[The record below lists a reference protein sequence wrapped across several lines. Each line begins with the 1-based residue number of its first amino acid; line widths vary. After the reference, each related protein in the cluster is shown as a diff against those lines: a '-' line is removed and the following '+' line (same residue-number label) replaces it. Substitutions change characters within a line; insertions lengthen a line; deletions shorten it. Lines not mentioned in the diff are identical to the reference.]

1 MPDLASMTG
10 MEQLQAMVDGLIP
23 PAPIAETLGMVNFGG
38 EEGSISVEL
47 VPELRHYNP
56 LGTVH
61 GGVLSTLLDT
71 AAACSVH
78 STLAPGEGYTS
89 LDLTVKFLR
98 PATEASG
105 RLRAVGRVVSRGRR
119 TATCLTR
126 RVPRL
131 RPMSAETSQTLD
143 RGLRVLEVLAGS
155 PGGLTVTELAGR
167 LGVNR
172 TVVYRLV
179 STLEQHALLRRDAKG
194 RLHIGLGILHLAG
207 AVQPVLRDLA
217 QPVLRRLAEKV
228 GCTAHLTVVE
238 GAEALALAV
247 VEPSWT
253 DFHVSYRVGT
263 RHPLA
268 QGAAGKAVLL
278 GRSAGGRAPA
288 YVTTTGE
295 LQTGARGLAAPVR
308 KVDGLEA
315 SVGIVTLGVLDES
328 VVAPQV
334 VAAADEVAAVAGAG
348 DGVDLEHLGDLGQ
361 VGADDVVATLA
372 GVGRGLTDLQRQERG
387 HRVSQRLG

>member
-1 MPDLASMTG
+1 
-10 MEQLQAMVDGLIP
+10 
-23 PAPIAETLGMVNFGG
+23 
-38 EEGSISVEL
+38 
-47 VPELRHYNP
+47 
-56 LGTVH
+56 
-61 GGVLSTLLDT
+61 
-71 AAACSVH
+71 
-78 STLAPGEGYTS
+78 
-89 LDLTVKFLR
+89 
-98 PATEASG
+98 
-105 RLRAVGRVVSRGRR
+105 
-119 TATCLTR
+119 
-126 RVPRL
+126 
-131 RPMSAETSQTLD
+131 MSAETSQTLD
-143 RGLRVLEVLAGS
+143 RGLRVLQVLAGS

-334 VAAADEVAAVAGAG
+334 VAAADEVAALLASTGTAGVAGESAR
-348 DGVDLEHLGDLGQ
+348 VL
-361 VGADDVVATLA
+361 TLSSS
-372 GVGRGLTDLQRQERG
+372 RG
-387 HRVSQRLG
+387 